1 MGIYHKPERTIL
13 KFDLLNSSI
22 YNTGGNKHAEYMYMT
37 VEKWSMLDDRLC
49 VLI

>member
-22 YNTGGNKHAEYMYMT
+22 YNTGGNKHAEYMHDNCET
-37 VEKWSMLDDRLC
+37 NISIG
-49 VLI
+49 LIDI